1 MRYKFRNILSTTAL
15 ALILGLAMSSPASAV
30 DTVAQPGGIV
40 GAPVNNNVITPSDPV
55 LPNASSQNADPLL
68 GMANVSEGNA
78 NNDMAKAPAV
88 APSPLASK
96 NQGNDVPQ
104 LSKVMANVSEGNAN
118 NDMAKA
124 PAVAPSPLASKNQ
137 GNDVPQLSKVVDSSY
152 NPSLDPMPDNE
163 FGENIL
169 NKFDDNLFSKMSDI
183 EKQSALLSLELR
195 REKIKSEIAAIQAQ
209 RKKAE
214 AEEIAALEERE
225 RKKREWEEA
234 QEKIRFEREQKRKE
248 LEMKMER
255 LRQERIVK
263 AYKNQMLVEK
273 QKWIENTQKVYK
285 EIEEIEKDRAFI
297 ISDFKRK
304 LNNLR
309 SIAAAVVVEAGNAK
323 KRHEKDVSTL
333 KMQISVLKARLE
345 AERAACKKD
354 NPFSQLPA
362 EKQIRL
368 ADVYAVMEIVGKGE
382 NLVAKLINKNGDYFL
397 VKEGTVLQ
405 SGHVV
410 DEISETYVRGD
421 IDGVKDYLYFA
432 AGGIL
437 QNEPETSSVLSSLSE
452 SEDSKSQSGGS
463 KAKAKTPGGNL
474 IQSSLPSLGNSMF
487 VK

>member
-1 MRYKFRNILSTTAL
+1 METCGIMKESSMRYKFRNILSTTAL

-78 NNDMAKAPAV
+78 NNDT
-88 APSPLASK
+88 
-96 NQGNDVPQ
+96 
-104 LSKVMANVSEGNAN
+104 
-118 NDMAKA
+118 AKA

-248 LEMKMER
+248 LEMKMEQ

-437 QNEPETSSVLSSLSE
+437 QNEPESSNVLNSLAE
-452 SEDSKSQSGGS
+452 NKDTQDGGT
-463 KAKAKTPGGNL
+463 KAKTPGGNL

>member
-68 GMANVSEGNA
+68 GT
-78 NNDMAKAPAV
+78 
-88 APSPLASK
+88 
-96 NQGNDVPQ
+96 
-104 LSKVMANVSEGNAN
+104 ANVSEGNAN

-368 ADVYAVMEIVGKGE
+368 ADVYAVMEIVGP
-382 NLVAKLINKNGDYFL
+382 L
-397 VKEGTVLQ
+397 T
-405 SGHVV
+405 
-410 DEISETYVRGD
+410 
-421 IDGVKDYLYFA
+421 
-432 AGGIL
+432 
-437 QNEPETSSVLSSLSE
+437 EPRHWR
-452 SEDSKSQSGGS
+452 
-463 KAKAKTPGGNL
+463 
-474 IQSSLPSLGNSMF
+474 
-487 VK
+487 

>member
-40 GAPVNNNVITPSDPV
+40 GAPVNNNVITPSNPV

-78 NNDMAKAPAV
+78 NNDMAKAPA
-88 APSPLASK
+88 AAT
-96 NQGNDVPQ
+96 
-104 LSKVMANVSEGNAN
+104 
-118 NDMAKA
+118 
-124 PAVAPSPLASKNQ
+124 SPLASKNQ

-214 AEEIAALEERE
+214 AEEIAASEERE

-234 QEKIRFEREQKRKE
+234 QEKIRFEREQKQKE
-248 LEMKMER
+248 LEMKMEQ
-255 LRQERIVK
+255 LRQEKIVK

-345 AERAACKKD
+345 AERSACKKD
-354 NPFSQLPA
+354 NPFSQLPD

-382 NLVAKLINKNGDYFL
+382 NLVAKLINKNGDHFL

-405 SGHVV
+405 SGHVI

-452 SEDSKSQSGGS
+452 SEDSQSQSGGS
-463 KAKAKTPGGNL
+463 KPKAKTPGGNL

>member
-68 GMANVSEGNA
+68 GTANVSEGNA
-78 NNDMAKAPAV
+78 NNDMAKAPA
-88 APSPLASK
+88 AAT
-96 NQGNDVPQ
+96 
-104 LSKVMANVSEGNAN
+104 
-118 NDMAKA
+118 
-124 PAVAPSPLASKNQ
+124 SPLASKNQ

-214 AEEIAALEERE
+214 AEEIAASEERE

-234 QEKIRFEREQKRKE
+234 QEKIRFEREQKQKE
-248 LEMKMER
+248 LEMKMEQ
-255 LRQERIVK
+255 LRQEKIVK

-354 NPFSQLPA
+354 NPFSQLPD

-382 NLVAKLINKNGDYFL
+382 NLVAKLINKNGDHFL

-452 SEDSKSQSGGS
+452 SEDSQSQSGGS
-463 KAKAKTPGGNL
+463 KSKAKTPGGNL

>member
-78 NNDMAKAPAV
+78 NNDT
-88 APSPLASK
+88 
-96 NQGNDVPQ
+96 
-104 LSKVMANVSEGNAN
+104 
-118 NDMAKA
+118 AKA

-214 AEEIAALEERE
+214 AEEIAASEERE

-234 QEKIRFEREQKRKE
+234 QEKIRFEREQKQKE
-248 LEMKMER
+248 LEMKMEQ

-354 NPFSQLPA
+354 NPFSQLPD

-382 NLVAKLINKNGDYFL
+382 NLVAKLINKNGDHFL

-437 QNEPETSSVLSSLSE
+437 QNEPESSNVLNSLAE
-452 SEDSKSQSGGS
+452 NKDTQDGGT
-463 KAKAKTPGGNL
+463 KAKTPGGNL

>member
-1 MRYKFRNILSTTAL
+1 METCGIMKESSMRYKFRNILSTTAL

-78 NNDMAKAPAV
+78 NNDT
-88 APSPLASK
+88 
-96 NQGNDVPQ
+96 
-104 LSKVMANVSEGNAN
+104 
-118 NDMAKA
+118 AKA

-437 QNEPETSSVLSSLSE
+437 QNEPESSNVLNSLAE
-452 SEDSKSQSGGS
+452 NKDTQDGGT
-463 KAKAKTPGGNL
+463 KAKTPGGNL

>member
-78 NNDMAKAPAV
+78 NNDT
-88 APSPLASK
+88 
-96 NQGNDVPQ
+96 
-104 LSKVMANVSEGNAN
+104 
-118 NDMAKA
+118 AKA

-248 LEMKMER
+248 LEMKMEQ

-354 NPFSQLPA
+354 NPFSQLPD

-382 NLVAKLINKNGDYFL
+382 NLVAKLINKNGDHFL

-405 SGHVV
+405 SGHVI

>member
-68 GMANVSEGNA
+68 G
-78 NNDMAKAPAV
+78 
-88 APSPLASK
+88 
-96 NQGNDVPQ
+96 
-104 LSKVMANVSEGNAN
+104 MANVSEGNAN

-214 AEEIAALEERE
+214 AEEIAASEERE

-234 QEKIRFEREQKRKE
+234 QEKIRFEREQKQKE
-248 LEMKMER
+248 LEMKMEQ

-354 NPFSQLPA
+354 NPFSQLPD

-382 NLVAKLINKNGDYFL
+382 NLVAKLINKNGDHFL

-405 SGHVV
+405 SGHVI

>member
-55 LPNASSQNADPLL
+55 LPNASSQNADSLL
-68 GMANVSEGNA
+68 G
-78 NNDMAKAPAV
+78 
-88 APSPLASK
+88 
-96 NQGNDVPQ
+96 
-104 LSKVMANVSEGNAN
+104 MANVSEGNAN

-214 AEEIAALEERE
+214 AEEIAASEERE

-437 QNEPETSSVLSSLSE
+437 QNEPESSNVLNSLAE
-452 SEDSKSQSGGS
+452 NKDTQDGGT
-463 KAKAKTPGGNL
+463 KAKTPGGNL

>member
-78 NNDMAKAPAV
+78 NNDT
-88 APSPLASK
+88 
-96 NQGNDVPQ
+96 
-104 LSKVMANVSEGNAN
+104 
-118 NDMAKA
+118 AKA

-214 AEEIAALEERE
+214 AEEIAASEERE

-234 QEKIRFEREQKRKE
+234 QEKIRFEREQKQKE
-248 LEMKMER
+248 LEMKMEQ
-255 LRQERIVK
+255 LRQEKIVK

-437 QNEPETSSVLSSLSE
+437 QNEPESSNVLNSLAE
-452 SEDSKSQSGGS
+452 NKDTQDGGT
-463 KAKAKTPGGNL
+463 KAKTPGGNL